1 MSISVTGDGLLLS
14 QKGDLVVADGTA
26 EGRLAV
32 GSDGQI
38 LTASSTDSLG
48 VKWIDAPAATQKWA
62 TIAYSQVTANTTTLV
77 FSSIPSTYTDLKLIV
92 SARGTATSGSYP
104 VLRVYANSITSG
116 YSGYY
121 DYAYDTTYA
130 NSSSIGGFSTIY
142 LEGAPPNLGNS
153 ENSLGL
159 VDIMDYTS
167 TTKAKSVLFKNGFA
181 RNSVTA
187 GQRGLIIVGAASI
200 NTLDTI
206 TSLTILCGSPAS
218 PNLAAGSWALL
229 MGVIR

>member
-1 MSISVTGDGLLLS
+1 MSISVVGDGLLLS

-26 EGRLAV
+26 EGRLAA
-32 GSDGQI
+32 GTNGQI

-48 VKWIDAPAATQKWA
+48 VKWIDAPASTQKWA

-77 FSSIPSTYTDLKLIV
+77 FSNINSTYTDLKLIV
-92 SARGTATSGSYP
+92 SARGTATSGQYQ

-116 YSGYY
+116 YSGYH
-121 DYAYDTTYA
+121 DVSYDTTVTAGTSTGGYA
-130 NSSSIGGFSTIY
+130 TIY
-142 LEGAPPNLGNS
+142 LEGAPPNLGTF
-153 ENSLGL
+153 ENSLG
-159 VDIMDYTS
+159 VIDIMDYTN
-167 TTKAKSVLFKNGFA
+167 TTRAKSVLFRNGFA

-200 NTLDTI
+200 NTLDAI
-206 TSLTILCGSPAS
+206 TSLTILCGAPAS
-218 PNLAAGSWALL
+218 PQLGAGSWALL

>member
-1 MSISVTGDGLLLS
+1 MSISVAGDGLLLS
-14 QKGDLVVADGTA
+14 QKGDIVVADGTA

-92 SARGTATSGSYP
+92 SARGTATSGSYAALG
-104 VLRVYANSITSG
+104 VHANTTTTG
-116 YSGYY
+116 YSVYY
-121 DYAYDTTYA
+121 DLAYDTTYA
-130 NSSSIGGFSTIY
+130 NGASTGGLQNIY
-142 LEGAPPNLGNS
+142 LEGAPVSLGND

-167 TTKAKSVLFKNGFA
+167 TTKAKYVLFKNGFA

-187 GQRGLIIVGAASI
+187 GQRGMITVGSASI
-200 NTLDTI
+200 NTLTAI

>member
-1 MSISVTGDGLLLS
+1 MSISVAGDGLLLS

-48 VKWIDAPAATQKWA
+48 VKWIDAPSATQKWA

-77 FSSIPSTYTDLKLIV
+77 FSSIASTYTDLKLIV

-116 YSGYY
+116 YSGYH
-121 DYAYDTTYA
+121 DYVYDTTYA
-130 NSSSIGGFSTIY
+130 NSTSVGGFATIY

-153 ENSLGL
+153 ENSLGV

-167 TTKAKSVLFKNGFA
+167 TTKAKSVLFRNGFA
-181 RNSVTA
+181 RNSSSA
-187 GQRGLIIVGAASI
+187 GQRGLMIVGAASI
-200 NTLDTI
+200 NTLDAI
-206 TSLTILCGSPAS
+206 TSLTILCSSPSS